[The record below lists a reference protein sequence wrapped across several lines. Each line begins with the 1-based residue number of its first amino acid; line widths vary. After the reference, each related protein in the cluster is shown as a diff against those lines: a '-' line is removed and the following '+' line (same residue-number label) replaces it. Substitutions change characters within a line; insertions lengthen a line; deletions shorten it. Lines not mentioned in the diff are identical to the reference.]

1 MLHVIFTNR
10 VKLVAR
16 KPETTNNKG
25 QREYACLARFVQR
38 VHTQYM
44 HVLVEVL
51 MSVTF
56 SFKFFETG
64 GSFLWILILY

>member
-56 SFKFFETG
+56 
-64 GSFLWILILY
+64 